1 MMTIDKKSLLPQGLT
16 IMPSRTHGTVSI
28 LISNTRSV
36 KQKIRV
42 HLPSGS
48 SSSGLEGRFREL
60 TLSDLRT
67 NPKRAWNEMGRPL
80 ESLSKTQILKI
91 RNASRLELSDIRPI
105 EPVILVEID
114 PQSVKMV
121 HFCLVGK
128 EEKAEQPYDVQ
139 FHCEEET
146 ETLLIFWKYPS
157 KPYCIDSF
165 DLEFSL
171 NGFFWEFERVEKTM
185 SLNNFH
191 FVSEAKEGWYRI
203 RAISYYGDYGPYS
216 VPIFIS
222 CRKEV

>member
-114 PQSVKMV
+114 PQ
-121 HFCLVGK
+121 
-128 EEKAEQPYDVQ
+128 
-139 FHCEEET
+139 
-146 ETLLIFWKYPS
+146 
-157 KPYCIDSF
+157 
-165 DLEFSL
+165 
-171 NGFFWEFERVEKTM
+171 
-185 SLNNFH
+185 
-191 FVSEAKEGWYRI
+191 
-203 RAISYYGDYGPYS
+203 
-216 VPIFIS
+216 
-222 CRKEV
+222 